1 MENKNSFIDTVH
13 QIVGN
18 GVKKGI
24 LHLYTEDEK
33 LNGNKITIKKKQV
46 VNFGSCS
53 YLGLEFDERLKK
65 SSIKAIEDYGTQFS
79 ESRAYVSVGHYQQ
92 LEGLLNK
99 LFDAHC
105 VVAPTT
111 TLGHFSTIP
120 VLIGSEDAIIL
131 DHQVHNS
138 VQMAVNMVKA
148 KGVHVEMVRHNR
160 MDLLEQKIVELRK
173 KHRKIWY
180 MADGIYSMYGDVS
193 PVKQILGLMDT
204 YPELHYYVD
213 DAHGMSCF
221 GKHGRGYVLNE
232 CDIHE
237 RMVVAV
243 SFAKAFASG
252 GAAML
257 FPTAELAT
265 KVRSCGGPMITSGPM
280 QPAALGAAVASAKIH
295 LSDEITEM
303 QETFYK
309 NMRFAKQMI
318 KKYGLPMVS
327 DTPSP
332 IFFIAVSL
340 PKLGYNVVKRML
352 DAGYYLNLGIFPAVP
367 IKNTGIRFT
376 ITRLH
381 TFEQIEEMISVL
393 AMHLG
398 LAMAE
403 ESVTMEQICQAFKM
417 PTPDEREATDAV
429 DSVMKQT
436 ELRVEHYKSISAI
449 GKEEWNKLLD
459 GRGSFDWDGMLF
471 LENSFSGNYAPEDN
485 WEFDYF
491 IIRDSQCKPVLATFL
506 TTTICKDDMLS
517 PASVSRQ
524 IEINRLTDPYY
535 LTSRVITLGSQLTE
549 GEHLFVNRESVYW
562 KSALTLLFEE
572 VSRLQDKYE
581 AGTVVLRDFKAGDDE
596 LDNFFAD
603 NGFFRVH
610 MPDNHMIKP
619 DWKTGNEYLERLTPR
634 SRRHVKQ
641 DILKYLPA
649 YTVEVAKE
657 PSEEDIKYW
666 YELYLN
672 VKNNSLELNTFALPF
687 KLFRNMA
694 KHPNWEI
701 MELFVKQNDGT
712 KGKPAA
718 VLFNYVTP
726 NVYNFMMV
734 GIDYTKRDEFKCYK
748 QSLYQAIMRGQ
759 ELGCV
764 RVNLGFSASLEKHKV
779 GAKSIPTVAYMQMK
793 DNYNMTVIANM
804 NVLEKA
810 GL

>member
-33 LNGNKITIKKKQV
+33 LNGNKITIKKQQV

-53 YLGLEFDERLKK
+53 YLGLEFDERIKQ
-65 SSIKAIEDYGTQFS
+65 SSIKAIENYGTQFS
-79 ESRAYVSVGHYQQ
+79 ESRAYVSIGHYEQ
-92 LEGLLNK
+92 LEGLLNT
-99 LFDAHC
+99 LFNAHC

-120 VLIGSEDAIIL
+120 VLVNSDDAIIL

-160 MDLLEQKIVELRK
+160 LDLLEQKILELRK

-193 PVKQILGLMDT
+193 PVKQINALMDI

-232 CDIHE
+232 CDIRD

-243 SFAKAFASG
+243 SFAKAFATG

-280 QPAALGAAVASAKIH
+280 QPATLGAAVASAKIH
-295 LSDEITEM
+295 LSDEITDM

-381 TFEQIEEMISVL
+381 TFEQIEGMISTL

-403 ESVTMEQICQAFKM
+403 EHVTMEQVCQAFKI
-417 PTPDEREATDAV
+417 PTPDEREASEALV
-429 DSVMKQT
+429 DVLHQT
-436 ELRVEHYKSISAI
+436 EMKVELYKSITEI
-449 GKEEWNKLLD
+449 NKQEWDGLL
-459 GRGSFDWDGMLF
+459 GNRGSFDWDGMQF

-485 WEFDYF
+485 WEFDYV
-491 IIRDSQCKPVLATFL
+491 IIRDAQQKPVLATFL

-517 PASVSRQ
+517 PASVSKQ
-524 IEINRLTDPYY
+524 IELNRLNAPYY
-535 LTSRVITLGSQLTE
+535 LTSKVITLGSQLTE
-549 GEHLFVNRESVYW
+549 GEHLYINRHSDYW
-562 KSALTLLFEE
+562 KPAMGLLFEQIT
-572 VSRLQDKYE
+572 RLQNQYE
-581 AGTVVLRDFKAGDDE
+581 AGTVMLRDFKAGDDE
-596 LDNFFAD
+596 LETFFVD

-610 MPDNHMIKP
+610 MPDNHTLKTS
-619 DWKTGNEYLERLTPR
+619 WKTEEEYIGLLSPR
-634 SRRHVKQ
+634 SRKHLRQ
-641 DILKYLPA
+641 DILRYAPA
-649 YTVEVAKE
+649 YNVEVMTN
-657 PSEEDIKYW
+657 PTEDDIRHW
-666 YELYLN
+666 YDLYLN
-672 VKNNSLELNTFALPF
+672 VKNNSLELNTFALPY
-687 KLFRNMA
+687 KLFKNMA

-701 MELFVKQNDGT
+701 IALSVKPELGYAE
-712 KGKPAA
+712 KPVA
-718 VLFNYVTP
+718 VMFNYVTP
-726 NVYNFMMV
+726 ESYNFMMI
-734 GIDYTKRDEFKCYK
+734 GIDYSMQEQFKCYK
-748 QSLYQAIMRGQ
+748 QALYQAIMRCQ
-759 ELGCV
+759 EQGKEQI
-764 RVNLGFSASLEKHKV
+764 NLGFSASFEKHKV
-779 GAKSIPTVAYMQMK
+779 GAKAIPTVAYMQMK

-804 NVLEKA
+804 NVLEKV